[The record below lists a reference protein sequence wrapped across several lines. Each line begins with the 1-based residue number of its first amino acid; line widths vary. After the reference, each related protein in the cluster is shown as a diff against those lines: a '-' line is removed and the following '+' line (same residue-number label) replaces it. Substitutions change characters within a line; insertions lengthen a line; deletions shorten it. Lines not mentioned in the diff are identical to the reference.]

1 MFAPRVESPW
11 GRDLAQFPGTG
22 CATLP
27 ANVHKTLVLV
37 VHRFPV
43 DCRRS
48 WPSRSTPSSTG
59 LAACVMHPR
68 AASRET
74 VWTDKRHH
82 ITRLAPAL
90 RPTLHRVRRGDHQ
103 APPVN
108 VREGRVSQL
117 ERLGSSRGSRTKN
130 SIPAHR
136 PVARPT
142 ATSANQYAVGI
153 RTAMRLRH
161 SPPTYTKVSP
171 TPSSNRFGFA
181 RVVSCAR
188 GDRHEVAQVNGPTR
202 CSPKRSHRL
211 RCDGGSRA
219 VVQLN
224 GPFGKDIPISLH
236 AAGTNRSTTTQRR
249 TP

>member
-1 MFAPRVESPW
+1 MGRLPPPLDPRAPVLVQQIQPRPHLHLLGWPDRQLEPSHGRRLSRCVRTRVESHW
-11 GRDLAQFPGTG
+11 GRALAQFPGTG

-43 DCRRS
+43 GCRRS

-90 RPTLHRVRRGDHQ
+90 RPTGHRVRRGDHQ

-108 VREGRVSQL
+108 VREGRVSRL

-142 ATSANQYAVGI
+142 ATFCESV
-153 RTAMRLRH
+153 R
-161 SPPTYTKVSP
+161 
-171 TPSSNRFGFA
+171 
-181 RVVSCAR
+181 R
-188 GDRHEVAQVNGPTR
+188 GDPHGDAAATLATDLYEGIADTI
-202 CSPKRSHRL
+202 
-211 RCDGGSRA
+211 
-219 VVQLN
+219 VQ
-224 GPFGKDIPISLH
+224 
-236 AAGTNRSTTTQRR
+236 
-249 TP
+249 